1 MRWSTTQTVVGFVL
15 LAAGLGAIFT
25 GSPWVGFTLAAIAA
39 LMLATFVLGV

>member
-25 GSPWVGFTLAAIAA
+25 GSPWVGFA
-39 LMLATFVLGV
+39 LVMLAIFVLGG